1 MIPVFGKVE
10 TGGPR
15 EFVIGEEMFVTVGDM
30 IGERGTPEV
39 HLSRRQ
45 LQSARQ
51 QTGETDRHDWRIVDR
66 SFLIQT
72 DLQRLHLLG
81 SRDLLPKILQSARPD
96 G

>member
-1 MIPVFGKVE
+1 
-10 TGGPR
+10 
-15 EFVIGEEMFVTVGDM
+15 M

-72 DLQRLHLLG
+72 DLQRLH
-81 SRDLLPKILQSARPD
+81 
-96 G
+96 